1 MEDRVAKEVEELYQE
16 LSDAIS
22 AIRGTVPEDEMLR
35 FKLAL
40 KRVAEEEL
48 DISIDYID
56 EDPSESGD
64 GDED

>member
-1 MEDRVAKEVEELYQE
+1 MAKEVEELYQE